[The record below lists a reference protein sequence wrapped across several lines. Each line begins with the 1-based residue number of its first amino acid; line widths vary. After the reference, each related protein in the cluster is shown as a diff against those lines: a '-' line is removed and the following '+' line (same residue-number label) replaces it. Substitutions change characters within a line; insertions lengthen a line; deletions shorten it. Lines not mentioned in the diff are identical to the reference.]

1 MLLKQLIMLDKCFT
15 FNIESFDDDRGS
27 LSVLERHKNIPFDIE
42 RIYYL
47 YKTQDKIVRGVHA
60 HKKLEQ
66 IIISFSGEYQ
76 ILLDD
81 GINKATFILDN
92 PSLGLY
98 VCPMIWREVTP
109 IGDSGVCAVLASRKY
124 EEDDYIHEYSDFLE
138 LVESK

>member
-1 MLLKQLIMLDKCFT
+1 MLEKCFT
-15 FNIESFDDDRGS
+15 FEIDSFDDKRGS
-27 LSVLERHKNIPFDIE
+27 LSVLERNKSIPFDLE

-47 YKTQDKIVRGVHA
+47 YKTQDQNVRGVHA

-66 IIISFSGEYQ
+66 IIISFSGKYQ

-81 GINKATFILDN
+81 GVNKATFTLDD

-109 IGDSGVCAVLASRKY
+109 IGDCGVCVVLASRKY
-124 EEDDYIHEYSDFLE
+124 EEDDYIHEYSDFLK

>member
-1 MLLKQLIMLDKCFT
+1 MLKNCYI
-15 FNIESFDDDRGS
+15 FNIESFSDERGC
-27 LSVLERHKNIPFDIE
+27 LSVIEKDRNLPFDIQ
-42 RIYYL
+42 RLYYL
-47 YKTQDKIVRGVHA
+47 YNTQDRCIRGVHA

-124 EEDDYIHEYSDFLE
+124 EEDDYIHEYSNFLE